1 MKARWYFG
9 IFIFSFIVFSIFIML
24 GCSDYN
30 NSLKRNAGDDSLKPN
45 VTNRFLCDEDYEFQ
59 TVVDTKTGVTYLI
72 WKENSGSKY
81 GMGGITPLLNKNGYP
96 VISEEVN

>member
-1 MKARWYFG
+1 MKVKWCFR
-9 IFIFSFIVFSIFIML
+9 IFIFSFIMFSIFILL
-24 GCSDYN
+24 GCSNHD
-30 NSLKRNAGDDSLKPN
+30 NSIKRNTENDSLKPN
-45 VTNRFLCDEDYEFQ
+45 VTDRFLCDEDYEFQ

-72 WKENSGSKY
+72 WKENGGSKD